1 MAKDNPRARRL
12 GEQIQRELTDLLR
25 RDVKDGRIGN
35 VTITA
40 VSVTGDLRTARVYYL
55 VFGKDGPDPKVQRG
69 LESAAGF
76 LRNALS
82 RSLMIRYT
90 PTLSFEL
97 DTSIEHGV
105 RLTQLIDSVNKPTD
119 AHQHRRHSVARQT
132 LGPELSRRRGPRQTA
147 VRRPQGGTYRL
158 ARSAC
163 VGHAAHMLRRGH
175 QIRRPTARCG
185 QDLPRHG
192 VSGRAH
198 RQRRPRIRGHREA
211 RA

>member
-25 RDVKDGRIGN
+25 RDVKDERIGN

-40 VSVTGDLRTARVYYL
+40 VNVTGDLRTARVYYL
-55 VFGKDGPDPKVQRG
+55 VFGKEGPDPKVQRG

-82 RSLMIRYT
+82 RSLMIRHT

-105 RLTQLIDSVNKPTD
+105 RLTQLIDSLKKP
-119 AHQHRRHSVARQT
+119 AASGSAAPASSVPDDHDHVIDE
-132 LGPELSRRRGPRQTA
+132 G
-147 VRRPQGGTYRL
+147 
-158 ARSAC
+158 
-163 VGHAAHMLRRGH
+163 
-175 QIRRPTARCG
+175 
-185 QDLPRHG
+185 
-192 VSGRAH
+192 
-198 RQRRPRIRGHREA
+198 
-211 RA
+211 

>member
-12 GEQIQRELTDLLR
+12 GEQIQRELGDLLR
-25 RDVKDGRIGN
+25 RDVKDERIGN

-90 PTLSFEL
+90 PTLTFEL

-105 RLTQLIDSVNKPTD
+105 RLTQLIDSVSKP
-119 AHQHRRHSVARQT
+119 
-132 LGPELSRRRGPRQTA
+132 ESRA
-147 VRRPQGGTYRL
+147 
-158 ARSAC
+158 
-163 VGHAAHMLRRGH
+163 
-175 QIRRPTARCG
+175 
-185 QDLPRHG
+185 
-192 VSGRAH
+192 
-198 RQRRPRIRGHREA
+198 A
-211 RA
+211 RAPEGEGGAPDAEDDHVIDEGDPSPGGR

>member
-105 RLTQLIDSVNKPTD
+105 RLTQLIDSVNKPRAD
-119 AHQHRRHSVARQT
+119 AHEPGA
-132 LGPELSRRRGPRQTA
+132 GDDD
-147 VRRPQGGTYRL
+147 
-158 ARSAC
+158 
-163 VGHAAHMLRRGH
+163 GHVVDEGDYIPAEKPAEK
-175 QIRRPTARCG
+175 T
-185 QDLPRHG
+185 D
-192 VSGRAH
+192 
-198 RQRRPRIRGHREA
+198 
-211 RA
+211 

>member
-25 RDVKDGRIGN
+25 RDVKDERIGN

-55 VFGKDGPDPKVQRG
+55 VFGKEGPDPKVQRG

-105 RLTQLIDSVNKPTD
+105 RLTQLIDSVNKHD
-119 AHQHRRHSVARQT
+119 NDVARD
-132 LGPELSRRRGPRQTA
+132 LH
-147 VRRPQGGTYRL
+147 GGTHEGG
-158 ARSAC
+158 AAAPA
-163 VGHAAHMLRRGH
+163 VAAEDDEGHVIDEG
-175 QIRRPTARCG
+175 
-185 QDLPRHG
+185 DY
-192 VSGRAH
+192 VSPGKPA
-198 RQRRPRIRGHREA
+198 PGESG
-211 RA
+211 

>member
-12 GEQIQRELTDLLR
+12 GEQIQRELGDLLR
-25 RDVKDGRIGN
+25 RDVKDERIGN

-105 RLTQLIDSVNKPTD
+105 RLTQLIDSVNKHESPAEPASAAPASDGEQGEIGD
-119 AHQHRRHSVARQT
+119 A
-132 LGPELSRRRGPRQTA
+132 GDE
-147 VRRPQGGTYRL
+147 
-158 ARSAC
+158 
-163 VGHAAHMLRRGH
+163 GHVIDEGDPSPGER
-175 QIRRPTARCG
+175 
-185 QDLPRHG
+185 
-192 VSGRAH
+192 
-198 RQRRPRIRGHREA
+198 
-211 RA
+211 

>member
-12 GEQIQRELTDLLR
+12 GEQIQRELGELLR
-25 RDVKDGRIGN
+25 RNVKDERIGN

-40 VSVTGDLRTARVYYL
+40 VNVTGDLRTARVYYL

-82 RSLMIRYT
+82 KSLMIRYT

-105 RLTQLIDSVNKPTD
+105 RLAQLIDSVNKPDKQAAAASDDADDADDADDTD
-119 AHQHRRHSVARQT
+119 EGHVVDE
-132 LGPELSRRRGPRQTA
+132 GDYIPPNPRG
-147 VRRPQGGTYRL
+147 
-158 ARSAC
+158 
-163 VGHAAHMLRRGH
+163 
-175 QIRRPTARCG
+175 
-185 QDLPRHG
+185 
-192 VSGRAH
+192 
-198 RQRRPRIRGHREA
+198 
-211 RA
+211 

>member
-12 GEQIQRELTDLLR
+12 GEQIQRELGELLR
-25 RDVKDGRIGN
+25 RDVKDERIGN

-105 RLTQLIDSVNKPTD
+105 RLTQLIDSVNKHESPAEPASAAPASDGERGEFGD
-119 AHQHRRHSVARQT
+119 ADD
-132 LGPELSRRRGPRQTA
+132 E
-147 VRRPQGGTYRL
+147 
-158 ARSAC
+158 
-163 VGHAAHMLRRGH
+163 GHVIDEGDPSPGER
-175 QIRRPTARCG
+175 
-185 QDLPRHG
+185 
-192 VSGRAH
+192 
-198 RQRRPRIRGHREA
+198 
-211 RA
+211 

>member
-25 RDVKDGRIGN
+25 RDVKDERIGN

-55 VFGKDGPDPKVQRG
+55 VFGKTGADVRVQRG

-82 RSLMIRYT
+82 KALMIRYT

-105 RLTQLIDSVNKPTD
+105 RLTQLIDSVNKP
-119 AHQHRRHSVARQT
+119 AAARSVEAQ
-132 LGPELSRRRGPRQTA
+132 PSA
-147 VRRPQGGTYRL
+147 VVPGASPADGHVVDEGDYDGDEAGGKSHGGTR
-158 ARSAC
+158 
-163 VGHAAHMLRRGH
+163 
-175 QIRRPTARCG
+175 
-185 QDLPRHG
+185 
-192 VSGRAH
+192 
-198 RQRRPRIRGHREA
+198 
-211 RA
+211 